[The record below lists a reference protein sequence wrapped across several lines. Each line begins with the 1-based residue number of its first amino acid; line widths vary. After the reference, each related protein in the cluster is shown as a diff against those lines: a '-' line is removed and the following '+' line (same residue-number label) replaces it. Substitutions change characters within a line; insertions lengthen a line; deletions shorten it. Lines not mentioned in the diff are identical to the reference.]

1 MKKDKPDN
9 RNGDDKGKGN
19 IHNNNEKYKSRADRH
34 KSDRHPILIIT
45 TICMV
50 IIAVSGGL
58 FSYVQLGRYERG
70 IMDVCATQQ
79 DSYVQLVLDQIN
91 LKDNRNDE
99 EIINDILKTMDSSSN
114 KYWAFSKNQS
124 MLFVKDVLET
134 NRYKDVSA
142 DTYYNSKAALNFMT
156 GLKFNQVAH
165 DIIRVDD
172 RTYLVSGVLFEY
184 AGQDY
189 RLCLMT
195 EKNVLLDNNTYL
207 EMKVQMQ
214 TFVIVLLLILVLVT
228 TIYAFVI
235 RRQAVKLDDK
245 EADIKELC
253 VRVSKLDERL
263 MDKDLHDTKNN
274 VWKQAAIVPFIEK
287 LTKKEY
293 IPITFAQI
301 ECIDIECR
309 RRFLERAVYV
319 LDRRV
324 LRFEYG
330 ACDVVLIAVGM
341 TKPQLNYGLDI
352 LKDAGITIQSI
363 KLVDNNTEMNR
374 LKEIYQ

>member
-1 MKKDKPDN
+1 
-9 RNGDDKGKGN
+9 
-19 IHNNNEKYKSRADRH
+19 
-34 KSDRHPILIIT
+34 
-45 TICMV
+45 
-50 IIAVSGGL
+50 
-58 FSYVQLGRYERG
+58 
-70 IMDVCATQQ
+70 
-79 DSYVQLVLDQIN
+79 
-91 LKDNRNDE
+91 
-99 EIINDILKTMDSSSN
+99 
-114 KYWAFSKNQS
+114 
-124 MLFVKDVLET
+124 
-134 NRYKDVSA
+134 
-142 DTYYNSKAALNFMT
+142 MT

-165 DIIRVDD
+165 DIIKVDD

-253 VRVSKLDERL
+253 VRVSKLDEKL

-274 VWKQAAIVPFIEK
+274 VWKQSAIVPFIEK

-374 LKEIYQ
+374 LKERYK